1 MQQQNAELNALLG
14 QDLSNVPTT
23 TPLLQ
28 GLAELKVSEI
38 KVEPAKNNPNNHNIN
53 IKLLT
58 QTQMLAQDGRTINPG
73 FPIYHTIA
81 LGETEKYGKDR
92 IAENLAKFRE
102 WLTGST
108 AGQFAP
114 VEQYIGLSGVAK
126 LKIQPETNDY
136 PAGTRIAQF
145 VKKG

>member
-1 MQQQNAELNALLG
+1 MQQNNAELNALLG
-14 QDLSNVPTT
+14 QDLGNVPTT

-28 GLAELKVSEI
+28 GLAELKVVEI
-38 KVEPAKNNPNNHNIN
+38 KVEPAKNNPANHNIN
-53 IKLLT
+53 VKLVT
-58 QTQMLAQDGRTINPG
+58 QTAMLAQDGRQINPG

-81 LGETEKYGKDR
+81 LGETEKYTQER
-92 IAENLAKFRE
+92 IKENLAKFRE

-126 LKIQPETNDY
+126 LKIQAETNEF